1 MSGLISLPGLHE
13 TDSNMAGKQYSE
25 RKDLSSRI
33 LRMRRRLATI
43 IENQDLISV
52 DQLIAQWQPFLSD
65 NLVRKNSSTSDKV
78 QLQIII
84 SCFISLDTY
93 RSLSYKEKTPHIS
106 IYLQK

>member
-33 LRMRRRLATI
+33 LRMRRRLATV

-65 NLVRKNSSTSDKV
+65 N
-78 QLQIII
+78 
-84 SCFISLDTY
+84 
-93 RSLSYKEKTPHIS
+93 
-106 IYLQK
+106 